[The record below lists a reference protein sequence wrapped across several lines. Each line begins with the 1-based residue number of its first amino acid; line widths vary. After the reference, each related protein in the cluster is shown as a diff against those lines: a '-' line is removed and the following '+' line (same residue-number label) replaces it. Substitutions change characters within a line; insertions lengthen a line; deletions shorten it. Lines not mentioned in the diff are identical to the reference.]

1 VTWFSWITAS
11 TSERE
16 SARAH
21 AARAAISAS
30 HATAIRAAL
39 AAYAE
44 QRRTVRPLLS
54 YEDAVAL
61 VCQATGW
68 PVGHVWVRGA
78 EGWRSS
84 GAWHDAGSEFAD
96 LKASTAA
103 TDLGSGRGIVAAV
116 LHLEASRI
124 LPGLAGLGSTVRER
138 DAAAVGLTTVVG
150 VPLRRAGK
158 IEAVFEFVTPDHVE
172 AEDSL
177 ADALLAVAAQARRRL
192 PTAADADPGA
202 TAARKTVL
210 LDIAMPVDLAG

>member
-16 SARAH
+16 SARGH

-54 YEDAVAL
+54 YEDAAAL

-68 PVGHVWVRGA
+68 PVGHVWARGP

-84 GAWHDAGSEFAD
+84 GAWHDAGIEFAD

-138 DAAAVGLTTVVG
+138 DAAAIGLTTVVG

-158 IEAVFEFVTPDHVE
+158 IEAVFEFVTRDHVE

-177 ADALLAVAAQARRRL
+177 ADALLAVAAQSRRRV

-202 TAARKTVL
+202 TAARKTVM